1 MEKQVQQVGIP
12 VYVEGEG
19 ELDDITLNEL
29 LDELK
34 EQDCEEEE
42 RPNRCRSF
50 FKNVYRSWTR
60 PKGGRQ
66 MVVRFQK
73 LAGIIDN
80 RVAAALILPDGRRIE
95 FKELPSWWNVIRF
108 KLAGLTY
115 ETYGLTH

>member
-1 MEKQVQQVGIP
+1 MKDTVVLQVGVNSKI
-12 VYVEGEG
+12 EED

-34 EQDCEEEE
+34 EQECEEEE
-42 RPNRCRSF
+42 PSNRCRSF

-95 FKELPSWWNVIRF
+95 FKELPTWWNVIRF